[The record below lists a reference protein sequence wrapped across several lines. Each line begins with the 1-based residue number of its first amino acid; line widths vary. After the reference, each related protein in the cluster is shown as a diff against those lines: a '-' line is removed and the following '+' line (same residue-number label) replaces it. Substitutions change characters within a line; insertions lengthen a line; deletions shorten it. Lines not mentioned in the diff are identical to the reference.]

1 MVGITSYGGYVPRLR
16 MSREAMVAANA
27 WMNPGLR
34 AHAKGERSMC
44 NWDEDALTMAVEAA
58 RDCLKGRERGDLRA
72 LYLASTTLP
81 FEDRQCAGVVAT
93 ALNLGPAIATLDVT
107 NSQRAAT
114 SALLAAL
121 GGLEEGAPGEVLV
134 AAADK
139 RRTKSAAPQE
149 LLFGDGAAAL
159 TVGGGEVLA
168 RFLGAHSVA
177 VDFVDHYRGEQHEFD
192 YTWEQRWIRDE
203 GYLKIVPQAVEGLFA
218 ESGLSGADID
228 HLVLPC
234 VLPRVPGRLAKDL
247 GIKAEAL
254 GDTLHGALG
263 ETGAAHPLVMLAH
276 ALESAAP
283 GEKILVIGFG
293 QGCDALLFETTERL
307 GELGPRDGIAGALK
321 RRKEET
327 NYNKFLAFNRLVIQ
341 EHGIRAESNPPTALS
356 TLYRKKEM
364 ILGLMGGACRECGT
378 VQFPKTEICVNPNC
392 NALHSQDDEPFA
404 DRAARIMSW
413 SADWLTY
420 AADPPAHYGM
430 VQFEEG
436 GRFVA
441 DITDHD
447 PGNVEVGMAVRM
459 VFRLKHFDQQRGFK
473 RYFWK
478 AAPIAALGAAADEE
492 N

>member
-16 MSREAMVAANA
+16 MSRAAMVAANA
-27 WMNPGLR
+27 WMNPALR
-34 AHAKGERSMC
+34 AYAKGERAMC
-44 NWDEDALTMAVEAA
+44 NWDEDALTMAVEAS
-58 RDCLKGRERGDLRA
+58 RDCLKGRERGNLRA
-72 LYLASTTLP
+72 VYLASTTLP

-93 ALNLGPAIATLDVT
+93 ALNLGHSIATLDVT
-107 NSQRAAT
+107 NSQRAGT
-114 SALLAAL
+114 SALHAALLAAL
-121 GGLEEGAPGEVLV
+121 GGLDEDGSGEVLV

-139 RRTKSAAPQE
+139 RRAKSAAPQE

-159 TVGGGEVLA
+159 TVGGGEVVA
-168 RFLGAHSVA
+168 RFVGAHSVA
-177 VDFVDHYRGEQHEFD
+177 VDFLDHYRGEHREFD
-192 YTWEQRWIRDE
+192 YNWEQRWIRDE
-203 GYLKIVPQAVEGLFA
+203 GYLKIVPQAIEGLFA
-218 ESGLSGADID
+218 ETGLSGAEVD
-228 HLVLPC
+228 HVVLPC
-234 VLPRVPGRLAKDL
+234 SLPRVLAGLAKRFGFAAAAHEDN
-247 GIKAEAL
+247 
-254 GDTLHGALG
+254 LHGVLG
-263 ETGAAHPLVMLAH
+263 ETGAAHALVMLVR
-276 ALESAAP
+276 ALEAAGP
-283 GEKILVIGFG
+283 GEKILVLGFG
-293 QGCDALLFETTERL
+293 QGCDALLFETTGGL
-307 GELGPRDGIAGALK
+307 SALGPRDGIGGTLK

-356 TLYRKKEM
+356 ALYRKKEM
-364 ILGLMGGACRECGT
+364 ILGLIGGVCGTCGT

-392 NALHSQDDEPFA
+392 NALHSQSDEPFA

-430 VQFEEG
+430 VQFDEG

-447 PGNVEVGMAVRM
+447 PGNVEVGMAVKM

-478 AAPIAALGAAADEE
+478 AAPLAAPGEE